1 MFGIGLFEFLNLN
14 DLIADE
20 INEAN
25 IQILKTIFHFHLY
38 LLILKILLNI
48 GVSLQE
54 SVIYIDNNIQIFGLR
69 CSDLTL
75 ICWMMNLKINQ
86 SINRAIMTPQY
97 IQTILY
103 FRKALQFHLILQVR
117 FVFKEYLHFANN
129 GGVFQTAVNG
139 QLKSYLSIDF
149 FKELNI

>member
-86 SINRAIMTPQY
+86 SINGAIMTSQY

-129 GGVFQTAVNG
+129 GGVF
-139 QLKSYLSIDF
+139 
-149 FKELNI
+149 

>member
-86 SINRAIMTPQY
+86 SINGAIMTPQY

-129 GGVFQTAVNG
+129 GGVF
-139 QLKSYLSIDF
+139 
-149 FKELNI
+149 